1 MRMRS
6 LAIISVAC
14 ITALTAGVLGQSKSA
29 DDKKKPDFP
38 KFAEVSK
45 GFEKIV
51 STADGSK
58 PLYAVYLHKK
68 KNQLLAEL
76 PSGWSSQRYFIAVTQ
91 ASGSV
96 FAGLQGPTRYV
107 YWKRY
112 DKRMALIEPQ
122 IRTRST
128 GESQSKSSVKRLFT
142 DRVLV
147 DVPIVTMGPGGQ
159 PVIDLDDLLIA
170 KASTFLGGRA
180 RGINARLAR
189 VVSAKAFPKNIEIAI
204 EVPVS
209 GGTLTTFHYSIS
221 VIPDSTGYKPRA
233 ADERIGYFTTVYRDL
248 GQYEPHKKW
257 TRHIDRWDLQ
267 KRDSKLRLSPPKE
280 PIVFYIEHTV
290 PVRYRRWVRQGI
302 LYWNE
307 AFRNIGLDNAIEVRY
322 QDKATKAHMDKDP
335 EDVRYN
341 FIRWLNNDISTA
353 IGPHRSHPLTG
364 QILDADIVL
373 TDGWIR
379 AYWGWYHEQAPELAV
394 EGFSPETLLWLED
407 HPDWDPRI
415 LLTPPQKRPAIFAQ
429 RQERK
434 RRLAAGEAIAPFPT
448 DPALMYNDELAAIS
462 DWLGDEN
469 RMCLAAH
476 GLAAEMAFGRLS
488 LESLGLI
495 EAFDGE
501 DAPEGDM
508 LDGIPEWF
516 VGPLMAALVCHEVGH
531 TLGLRHNFKA
541 SSVYTLAEI
550 NSNEF
555 KGKKTM
561 TGSVMDYNPVNFNME
576 AGEVQ
581 GDFAMIGIGP
591 YDKWAIEYGYTFGD
605 LKKVLAR
612 VAEPELAYLT
622 DDDTS
627 GPDPQAR
634 RYDFSSNPLDY
645 AENQMRLV
653 RYHRERILD
662 KFVKDGQSWSNARR
676 GYQTT
681 LRMHLRTLSMM
692 ANWVGGAHVSR
703 DRKGDPNG
711 RTPVQVVDPAKQR
724 AAVQFVIDNAFN
736 DEAFGLTPELLAHMT
751 VDKWS
756 DRSPGDRSDP
766 TWPVHDRVRSIQ
778 SSALTMILNP
788 TTLTRVYDNEFRTPN
803 GDDALTLP
811 ELMQTLV
818 DAVFTEFGTKFD
830 GMSFTDRKP
839 MISSLRRNLQSSMV
853 DRLIG
858 LSTSDRRMPRPIRT
872 LAVHH
877 LKQLNDRVAE
887 VIAGYGKGSLDGY
900 TLAHLEDLTDRITK
914 ALNSV
919 YTERM

>member
-1 MRMRS
+1 MRNRS
-6 LAIISVAC
+6 LAIVGLAC
-14 ITALTAGVLGQSKSA
+14 ITALGANVLGEDKPSK
-29 DDKKKPDFP
+29 DKPKPDFP
-38 KFAEVSK
+38 KFSEVSE
-45 GFEKIV
+45 GFEKVI

-58 PLYAVYLHKK
+58 SLYTVYHNKK

-76 PSGWSSQRYFIAVTQ
+76 PSGWAGQKYFIAVTQ

-112 DKRMALIEPQ
+112 DKRMALIQPET
-122 IRTRST
+122 RTRST
-128 GESQSKSSVKRLFT
+128 GESHSKSSVKRLFT
-142 DRVLV
+142 DRVLI

-159 PVIDLDDLLIA
+159 PVIDLDDLLIG
-170 KASTFLGGRA
+170 KASTFLGGRVS
-180 RGINARLAR
+180 GLNSRLAR
-189 VVSAKAFPKNIEIAI
+189 IVSAKAFPKNIEIAI

-209 GGTLTTFHYSIS
+209 DGRLATFHYSIS
-221 VIPDSTGYKPRA
+221 LIPDSTGYKPRA

-248 GQYEPHKKW
+248 GQYDQEKKW
-257 TRHIDRWDLQ
+257 SRNIDRWHLE
-267 KRDSKLRLSPPKE
+267 KRDPKLKLSPPKE
-280 PIVFYIEHTV
+280 PIIFYIEHTV
-290 PVRYRRWVRQGI
+290 PVRYRRWVRQGL
-302 LYWNE
+302 LYWND
-307 AFRNIGLDNAIEVRY
+307 AFRAIGLDNAIEVRY
-322 QDKATKAHMDKDP
+322 QDKATNTHMDKDP

-341 FIRWLNNDISTA
+341 FIRWLNNDIATA

-379 AYWGWYHEQAPELAV
+379 AYWGWFYEQGPELAV
-394 EGFSPETLLWLED
+394 ENFSTETLLWLED

-415 LLTPPQKRPAIFAQ
+415 LLTPPHKRQAILAQ

-434 RRLAAGEAIAPFPT
+434 RRLAAGEELPPIPA
-448 DPALMYNDELAAIS
+448 DPALRHNDELAAIS
-462 DWLGDEN
+462 EWLGNEY

-476 GLAAEMAFGRLS
+476 GLAAEMSFGRLNI
-488 LESLGLI
+488 ESLGLI
-495 EAFDGE
+495 DAFDGE
-501 DAPEGDM
+501 DAPEGEM

-516 VGPLMAALVCHEVGH
+516 VGPLMASLVCHEVGH

-541 SSVYTLAEI
+541 SSIHTLAEI
-550 NSNEF
+550 NSDEF

-561 TGSVMDYNPVNFNME
+561 TGSVMDYNPPNFNME

-605 LKKVLAR
+605 LKEVLAR

-622 DDDTS
+622 DDDTR
-627 GPDPQAR
+627 GPDPHAR

-662 KFVKDGQSWSNARR
+662 KLVKDGQSWSKARR

-681 LRMHLRTLSMM
+681 LSMQLRMLSMM
-692 ANWVGGAHVSR
+692 TNWVGAAHVNR

-711 RTPVQVVDPAKQR
+711 RPPVQVVDPAKQR
-724 AAVQFVIDNAFN
+724 LALQFVIDNAFN
-736 DEAFGLTPELLAHMT
+736 DEAFGITTELLAHMT

-756 DRSPGDRSDP
+756 DQSPGDRSDP
-766 TWPVHDRVRSIQ
+766 TWPVHDRIRAIQ
-778 SSALTMILNP
+778 SSAVTMLLNP
-788 TTLTRVYDNEFRTPN
+788 TTLTRVYDNEFRTPS
-803 GDDALTLP
+803 DEDALTLP
-811 ELMQTLV
+811 ELMQSLV
-818 DAVFTEFGTKFD
+818 DAIFAELDAGPGDST
-830 GMSFTDRKP
+830 FTDRKP

-858 LSTSDRRMPRPIRT
+858 LSTSDRRLPRPIRT

-877 LKQLNDRVAE
+877 LKQLNAKVAQLITGNGRVDR
-887 VIAGYGKGSLDGY
+887 Y
-900 TLAHLEDLTDRITK
+900 TSAHLGDLNDRITK